1 MTITGSLQAV
11 VMAGGKG
18 SRMTDLTS
26 GKPKCLLPVGNMP
39 LVWYPLNMLQT
50 NGFTEAIVL
59 VPEAAKQEVN
69 KIQERY
75 NLSIKLEIV
84 GIPGQEELGT
94 ADSLR
99 LISDKLTGSHIV
111 IVSGDLMLEESMR
124 GMVDMHKM
132 NNASFTAMLSKPMFD
147 LKNIVVPGAKSTKY
161 KKERDLIGLAG
172 DQLCLFSAE
181 ADVEEEVKMSKKVL
195 RSMSRMTIHS
205 NLQDA
210 HLYIMAKWVCDYIIH
225 DKNISTI
232 KGELLPILI
241 KKQFSKVKQPADILD
256 CDKVRKSILDFVPS
270 TLSVNGGG
278 PLYNC
283 HAYLTGPCLRV
294 NTVPV
299 YWEAN
304 KKARAGHQAR
314 DNQAQVGERAQLTDC
329 ILGVNS
335 SVSDRTT
342 LNSVCLGAGS
352 RVEEKVR
359 LSNCVVMEN
368 VVIQSGSNIEDSI
381 ICDGCVISGKSC
393 VKLSILG
400 RGQKTEE
407 GAEIISQL
415 VLDKDRMM
423 EV

>member
-1 MTITGSLQAV
+1 
-11 VMAGGKG
+11 
-18 SRMTDLTS
+18 
-26 GKPKCLLPVGNMP
+26 
-39 LVWYPLNMLQT
+39 
-50 NGFTEAIVL
+50 
-59 VPEAAKQEVN
+59 
-69 KIQERY
+69 
-75 NLSIKLEIV
+75 
-84 GIPGQEELGT
+84 
-94 ADSLR
+94 
-99 LISDKLTGSHIV
+99 
-111 IVSGDLMLEESMR
+111 
-124 GMVDMHKM
+124 
-132 NNASFTAMLSKPMFD
+132 
-147 LKNIVVPGAKSTKY
+147 
-161 KKERDLIGLAG
+161 
-172 DQLCLFSAE
+172 
-181 ADVEEEVKMSKKVL
+181 
-195 RSMSRMTIHS
+195 
-205 NLQDA
+205 
-210 HLYIMAKWVCDYIIH
+210 
-225 DKNISTI
+225 
-232 KGELLPILI
+232 
-241 KKQFSKVKQPADILD
+241 
-256 CDKVRKSILDFVPS
+256 
-270 TLSVNGGG
+270 
-278 PLYNC
+278 
-283 HAYLTGPCLRV
+283 
-294 NTVPV
+294 VPV

>member
-26 GKPKCLLPVGNMP
+26 GKPKCLLPVGNKP
-39 LVWYPLNMLQT
+39 LVWYPLHMLQT

-59 VPEAAKQEVN
+59 VPDAAKQEVN
-69 KIQERY
+69 KLQEKF
-75 NLSIKLEIV
+75 NLSIKLDIV

-99 LISDKLTGSHIV
+99 LISEKLTGTDIV

-124 GMVDMHKM
+124 GMVDMHRM
-132 NNASFTAMLSKPMFD
+132 NNAAFTAMLSKPMFD
-147 LKNIVVPGAKSTKY
+147 LKNVVVPGAKSTKY

-181 ADVEEEVKMSKKVL
+181 ADVEEEVRMSKKVL
-195 RSMSRMTIHS
+195 RSMARMTVHS
-205 NLQDA
+205 NLQDN
-210 HLYIMAKWVCDYIIH
+210 HLYIMAKWVCDYIMQ

-232 KGELLPILI
+232 KGELLPILV
-241 KKQFSKVKQPADILD
+241 KKQFSKIKRATDSLD
-256 CDKVRKSILDFVPS
+256 CDKVKKSILDFVPAK
-270 TLSVNGGG
+270 LAVQGGG
-278 PLYNC
+278 PLYTC
-283 HAYLTGPCLRV
+283 HAYLAGPCLRV

-299 YWEAN
+299 FWEAN
-304 KKARAGHQAR
+304 KRSRAGHQAQ
-314 DNQAQVGERAQLTDC
+314 DSLAQVGERAQVSDC
-329 ILGVNS
+329 ILGANCI
-335 SVSDRTT
+335 VSDRTT
-342 LNSVCLGAGS
+342 LTSVCLGMGS

-359 LSNCVVMEN
+359 LSNCVIMEN
-368 VVIQSGSNIEDSI
+368 VVVQSGSNLEDSI
-381 ICDGCVISGKSC
+381 ICDGCIISGKSS

-400 RGQKTEE
+400 RGQKTAE
-407 GAEIISQL
+407 GAEIASQL